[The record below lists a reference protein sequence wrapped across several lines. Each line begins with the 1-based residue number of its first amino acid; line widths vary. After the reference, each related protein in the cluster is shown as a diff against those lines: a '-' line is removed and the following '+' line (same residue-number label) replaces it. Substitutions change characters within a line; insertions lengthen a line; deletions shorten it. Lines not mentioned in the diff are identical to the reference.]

1 MSMTGTLR
9 LKAVCR
15 DEKTV
20 VADTYFDGAFKVAR
34 PVYFQENEPTVYS
47 LHVGGGYVGGDRY
60 HTEVELEEN
69 ARLTL
74 TTQSAAK
81 VYKTPDEPV
90 YQSMNI
96 QLAKNSVFLY
106 MPDPLIAYEQARFQ
120 QETVIRM
127 EKGAT
132 LLYSDSMTPGWSK
145 SGRPFRYEWIRSRVK
160 IYEGGVLQAYDH
172 LFLKP
177 DAGDLFSL
185 MQMESYT
192 HVGSLFIVSPF
203 LQAGWKDEVGD
214 LLQSYS
220 EQARI
225 GFSEL
230 KNGGCTI
237 RILANASHVIEEI
250 VLRCTNWMRGKLN
263 QEAVVLRKY

>member
-9 LKAVCR
+9 MKAVCR
-15 DEKTV
+15 GDKTV

-47 LHVGGGYVGGDRY
+47 LHVGGGYIGGDRY
-60 HTEVELEEN
+60 HTDVVLEQN
-69 ARLTL
+69 AKLTL

-81 VYKTPDEPV
+81 VYKTPNEPV
-90 YQSMNI
+90 YQSMAI
-96 QLAKNSVFLY
+96 SLAKGSVFLY

-120 QETVIRM
+120 QETIIHM

-132 LLYSDSMTPGWSK
+132 LLCSDSMTPGWSK
-145 SGRPFRYEWIRSRVK
+145 SGHPFRYEWIRSKLK
-160 IYEGGVLQAYDH
+160 IYEDGSLQAYDH

-177 DAGDLFSL
+177 DHQHLFSL
-185 MQMESYT
+185 MQMEGYT
-192 HVGSLFIVSPF
+192 HVGSLFIVSPM
-203 LQAGWKDEVGD
+203 LGQGWQKEM
-214 LLQSYS
+214 
-220 EQARI
+220 EQILAPYQDHIRS

-230 KNGGCTI
+230 KNSGCSL

-250 VLRCTNWMRGKLN
+250 ILQCANWMRQKMD
-263 QEAVVLRKY
+263 QEPVQLRKY